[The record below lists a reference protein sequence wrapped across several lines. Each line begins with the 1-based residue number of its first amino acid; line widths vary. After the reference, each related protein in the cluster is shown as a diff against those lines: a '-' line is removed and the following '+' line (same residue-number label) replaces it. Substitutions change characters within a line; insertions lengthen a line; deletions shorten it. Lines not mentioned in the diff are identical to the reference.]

1 MAQIKYNLG
10 NVNNNGNNY
19 STDEQVIGTWI
30 DGKPI
35 YRKVVSNVVY
45 GGKEISVDTGISN
58 MATLINLTFI
68 EDGIKASSYIN
79 YKYVGTNR
87 ANSSLRINKNT
98 GVISTD
104 GRSTGISGN
113 NGIFI
118 IEYTKTT
125 DA

>member
-35 YRKVVSNVVY
+35 YRKV
-45 GGKEISVDTGISN
+45 
-58 MATLINLTFI
+58 FI
-68 EDGIKASSYIN
+68 IENTTTSETDID
-79 YKYVGTNR
+79 V
-87 ANSSLRINKNT
+87 SSLNIEN
-98 GVISTD
+98 VID
-104 GRSTGISGN
+104 ISGIAYNDSIQLPINFYNESGYNSCYYSKHISSIKYKISHGN
-113 NGIFI
+113 NARII

-125 DA
+125 D

>member
-45 GGKEISVDTGISN
+45 GGRELSVDTGISN

-68 EDGIKASSYIN
+68 EDGITASSYIN

-87 ANSSLRINKNT
+87 ANSSFRINKNT

-118 IEYTKTT
+118 IEYTKNN
-125 DA
+125 